1 MSRFN
6 IFNQI
11 HKALRAML
19 YDTSL
24 ALQQTHFA
32 DAEESE
38 TALEK
43 VGMAVDVFD
52 KHAAHEDNFILQA
65 IQQYEPSLA
74 DAFEQEH

>member
-24 ALQQTHFA
+24 TLQQTYFG
-32 DAEESE
+32 DAEEAE
-38 TALEK
+38 TAL
-43 VGMAVDVFD
+43 
-52 KHAAHEDNFILQA
+52 
-65 IQQYEPSLA
+65 
-74 DAFEQEH
+74 